1 MIDKIWK
8 WLKKLNAK
16 RNKLNGKYHQCS
28 LKIYVMDITSAPIV
42 QLSCWKRYEL
52 KTHMLTSYFVFNNK
66 NDSYDSTQ
74 TILKTRMSKWY
85 AN

>member
-16 RNKLNGKYHQCS
+16 INKLNGQYHQCS
-28 LKIYVMDITSAPIV
+28 LKIYMIDDTSIPVV

-52 KTHMLTSYFVFNNK
+52 KTHKITSYFISNNK
-66 NDSYDSTQ
+66 IDSYDSTPN
-74 TILKTRMSKWY
+74 ILKTRMSKWY